1 MQWLVE
7 MIAGLVA
14 LLAAAALSQLGLNL
28 DTPDRSGREVQRVS
42 DCNRDTALAAASTME
57 ETRQGC

>member
-42 DCNRDTALAAASTME
+42 DCNHTNARAAAAMDDA
-57 ETRQGC
+57 RQGC